1 MLGFLIF
8 YVNLFYG
15 KLNMFLIL
23 FIFVLGKINE
33 NLKKCIVVR
42 FIQNFCN
49 ELKNY
54 LKIILFNLNFLCEN
68 IERENKNESMEEVYN
83 YKN

>member
-15 KLNMFLIL
+15 KLNIMFLIL

-33 NLKKCIVVR
+33 NLKKMYC
-42 FIQNFCN
+42 C
-49 ELKNY
+49 
-54 LKIILFNLNFLCEN
+54 
-68 IERENKNESMEEVYN
+68 
-83 YKN
+83 

>member
-1 MLGFLIF
+1 M
-8 YVNLFYG
+8 
-15 KLNMFLIL
+15 
-23 FIFVLGKINE
+23 KIK
-33 NLKKCIVVR
+33 KKCIDVR